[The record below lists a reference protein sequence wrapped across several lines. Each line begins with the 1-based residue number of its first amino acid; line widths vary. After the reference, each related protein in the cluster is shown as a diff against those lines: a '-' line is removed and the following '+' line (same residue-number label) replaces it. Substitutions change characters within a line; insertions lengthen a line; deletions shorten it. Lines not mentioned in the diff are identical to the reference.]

1 MVILKYFNVLVFE
14 CKYELNSLA
23 AFLEFSTKYY
33 SATSDLAFFSQFQRT
48 DTIRTIL
55 NVVNDLTIGTYLAN
69 GRANPLPYTFIRQTT
84 SGTETMSN
92 TGRGKLRPRRN
103 RPLPL
108 LLRALGRRD
117 NFPTLRP
124 RQYDVLPLPRLMCG
138 YHAIPRT
145 SLRSRNE
152 HLASSLHTAI
162 EICGI
167 VIDLVYG
174 QIYPYKVDGYGPRT
188 IPVPLSALFFS
199 YVSASSAVYW
209 NTRSQ

>member
-69 GRANPLPYTFIRQTT
+69 SRANPLPYTFIRQTT

-92 TGRGKLRPRRN
+92 TGRGNSVQGGTGLFRSFYG
-103 RPLPL
+103 LS
-108 LLRALGRRD
+108 D
-117 NFPTLRP
+117 
-124 RQYDVLPLPRLMCG
+124 D
-138 YHAIPRT
+138 AIIFQLFGPANMMF
-145 SLRSRNE
+145 SRY
-152 HLASSLHTAI
+152 LASCAGIMQSLEPAFAAEMSTLLPHFTLPSRS
-162 EICGI
+162 
-167 VIDLVYG
+167 V
-174 QIYPYKVDGYGPRT
+174 
-188 IPVPLSALFFS
+188 AL
-199 YVSASSAVYW
+199 
-209 NTRSQ
+209 